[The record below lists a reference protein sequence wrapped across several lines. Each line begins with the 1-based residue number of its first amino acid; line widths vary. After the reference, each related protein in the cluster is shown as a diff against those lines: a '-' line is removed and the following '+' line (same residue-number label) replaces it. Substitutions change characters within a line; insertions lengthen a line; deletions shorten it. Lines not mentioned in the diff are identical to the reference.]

1 VQRVSDSRLSGS
13 INIRNC
19 ETITWYPCL
28 SVWLTLPT
36 NLISM
41 SQQSGFGSGFIL
53 GSIVGGLVGGL
64 LGATLATRNEKTDL
78 DQEESMLQSHSEKSF
93 ESDERIELARHGLE
107 DKIAQLNLAI
117 DDIRQQLSSVK
128 SNSSEQD

>member
-1 VQRVSDSRLSGS
+1 
-13 INIRNC
+13 
-19 ETITWYPCL
+19 
-28 SVWLTLPT
+28 
-36 NLISM
+36 M

-53 GSIVGGLVGGL
+53 GSIVGGVVGGL
-64 LGATLATRNEKTDL
+64 LGATLANRNEKTDL
-78 DQEESMLQSHSEKSF
+78 DQEESVLQSHSEKSF

-117 DDIRQQLSSVK
+117 DDVRQQLSSVK